1 MAVHHRSE
9 DADAAGPAHIRH
21 GRQDQQWTGKQ
32 AARRCARQDVGSDN
46 SCTQGKGPHLFGAI
60 AHALNER
67 EIPTALGA
75 VGTQPALADCW
86 SVLRGSVVSRTAK
99 VVARAVFCS
108 WNRFSPRLVGGVT
121 PGPGKRSSESEF
133 DSGVR
138 SSHGRRGSGSD
149 CRRASILT
157 HASELRA

>member
-1 MAVHHRSE
+1 MASDHHSK

-46 SCTQGKGPHLFGAI
+46 SCTPGKGPHLFGAI

-121 PGPGKRSSESEF
+121 PGAPVSQ
-133 DSGVR
+133 
-138 SSHGRRGSGSD
+138 
-149 CRRASILT
+149 ILT
-157 HASELRA
+157 LECGLVMAAGAVAVTVAAPRS